1 MDEIYLGFLKEQK
14 NPSDF
19 MLLFIII
26 LVMNWYI
33 TSLEKEHFLLKMKNT
48 HMDPEH
54 FQLSLLNSFTR
65 NMLKNSPNYYILV
78 FIVSTMITYYYPVYI
93 MTPLIFSYFNHYR
106 QCKQN
111 SNKETYVLFYVKCSS
126 TRIDYQTNS
135 HLFSA

>member
-14 NPSDF
+14 NPSGF
-19 MLLFIII
+19 HAPLHNHSCYELVYYISGEGTFFIE
-26 LVMNWYI
+26 NEEY
-33 TSLEKEHFLLKMKNT
+33 TYG
-48 HMDPEH
+48 PEH

-111 SNKETYVLFYVKCSS
+111 SNRRNLCTLLC
-126 TRIDYQTNS
+126 
-135 HLFSA
+135 